1 VGGASQHLFA
11 GMPLQFVG
19 IIPCMMLMPGAHIL
33 NASLDLARGRLSL
46 GIARFTYSLMFFLMI
61 CTGLLVGLT
70 ITNGSSTDSM
80 LPDQIPLWLDIVSAG
95 VVISAFGALYS
106 LPWRI
111 LVAPLLVGM
120 LCHAIRWLILE
131 NGGGV
136 VLGAFVACLIA
147 GTITAILAR
156 YLKLP
161 FAALAF
167 GAVVPMMP
175 GIFVLKLASGLVE
188 VYRADIDATL
198 AMLTSVV
205 FNGTT
210 IFLIVMAM
218 TMGLIIPKMLIDGWF
233 EARNR
238 KSALPERWR

>member
-1 VGGASQHLFA
+1 LV
-11 GMPLQFVG
+11 
-19 IIPCMMLMPGAHIL
+19 
-33 NASLDLARGRLSL
+33 
-46 GIARFTYSLMFFLMI
+46 I

-70 ITNGSSTDSM
+70 ITNGSLIDSTLTD
-80 LPDQIPLWLDIVSAG
+80 PVPLWLDIVSAG
-95 VVISAFGALYS
+95 IAVSAFGALYS

-111 LVAPLLVGM
+111 LIAPILVGM
-120 LCHAIRWLILE
+120 FCHAIRWLILE

-136 VLGAFVACLIA
+136 VLGAFVACLIV
-147 GTITAILAR
+147 GTITTILAR

-167 GAVVPMMP
+167 GAVIPMMP
-175 GIFVLKLASGLVE
+175 GIFVLKLSSGLIE

-198 AMLTSVV
+198 TMLTSVV

-210 IFLIVMAM
+210 VFLIVMAM
-218 TMGLIIPKMLIDGWF
+218 TLGLIIPKMLIDGWF

-238 KSALPERWR
+238 KSALPDRWR